1 MNILLKTYFFIT
13 VCTLTV
19 LTSCK
24 HESELAPG
32 TPEVCFETQI
42 LPVLQSNCTMSGCHD
57 GTNDLPLLKTY
68 DEIRKLV
75 EPLKPVQSKLHK
87 VITAN
92 RLLDIAMP
100 PKPYDQLSS
109 EQINQINI
117 WILQG
122 ANNTSCAQE
131 CDTTTVTFNDNV
143 LPITN
148 TYCKG
153 CHSGNNPSGGIYLT
167 DYNSIKASIETGR
180 FVGSIEQ
187 LLGFS
192 AMPQGGAKLSDCHI
206 YQIKK
211 WIKNGMPK
219 N

>member
-1 MNILLKTYFFIT
+1 MKTLLKIDLFIS
-13 VCTLTV
+13 VCILAF

-32 TPEVCFETQI
+32 TPEVCFEAQV
-42 LPVLQSNCTMSGCHD
+42 LPVLQSNCAMSGCHD
-57 GTNDLPLLKTY
+57 GTNDLPRLSTY

-92 RLLDIAMP
+92 RMLGIAMP
-100 PKPYDQLSS
+100 PKPNDQLSS
-109 EQINQINI
+109 EQINLINI

-122 ANNTSCAQE
+122 ANHTTCTTE
-131 CDTTTVTFNDNV
+131 CDTVTVTFNGSI

-153 CHSGNNPSGGIYLT
+153 CHSGNNPSGGIALT
-167 DYNSIKASIETGR
+167 DYATIKASIETSR
-180 FVGSIEQ
+180 FVGAIEQ
-187 LLGFS
+187 LQGFS
-192 AMPQGGAKLSDCHI
+192 AMPQGGGKLSECYI
-206 YQIKK
+206 YQINK
-211 WIKNGMPK
+211 WIKNGMP
-219 N
+219 NN